1 MKTSYSEE
9 EGYDYRL
16 EEKGKGGLTFPD
28 QVGDELDR
36 HHAVRLLRVGEALL
50 LQSLSVLT

>member
-9 EGYDYRL
+9 EGYDYHV

-28 QVGDELDR
+28 QLSDKLNRLQAVG
-36 HHAVRLLRVGEALL
+36 LLYVGEALL

>member
-9 EGYDYRL
+9 EGYDYCV
-16 EEKGKGGLTFPD
+16 EEKGKGGLTFPN

-36 HHAVRLLRVGEALL
+36 HQAVGLLRVGEALL